1 MEDFRPDQCS
11 NRWKLPE
18 LWSVVSDFE
27 DEIAKKVH
35 HNLINEADYPNILFH
50 AASKTI
56 ITMREIIILCG
67 NGYPNGALSLARNIY
82 EQFIICTFLYQH
94 KDDSNFP
101 TIVRNYH
108 LSYDFKRNNALQYE
122 AEFCTKDTVELS
134 RLKTEKNSLVASVAP
149 YNTKKDYWW
158 AGKNSFREL
167 VDSVI
172 DNETDESFIVFLHQ
186 LYLFYQRACAS
197 IHAGALGNE
206 ALLGIDEELIGTD
219 TRPQIA
225 GHDFPLYYATNSFI
239 GIIGV
244 VAKEFKFDC
253 NNLIVSLNALSKYY
267 QKNN

>member
-1 MEDFRPDQCS
+1 MGEFSTEQCS
-11 NRWKLPE
+11 EYWKLPE
-18 LWSVVSDFE
+18 LWSAVSAFE

-35 HNLINEADYPNILFH
+35 HNLKSESDYPNILLH
-50 AASKTI
+50 SAAKTI

-82 EQFIICTFLYQH
+82 EQFIICAFLCQH
-94 KDDSNFP
+94 KYDTNFP

-108 LSYDFKRNNALQYE
+108 LSYDLKRNNALQYE
-122 AEFCTKDTVELS
+122 AKYCTKDTVELS
-134 RLKTEKNSLVASVAP
+134 RLETEKNSLVASVAP
-149 YNTKKDYWW
+149 YDTKKEYWW
-158 AGKNSFREL
+158 SGKNSLKGL
-167 VDSVI
+167 VDCII
-172 DNETDESFIVFLHQ
+172 DNETDESFKVFLHQ
-186 LYLFYQRACAS
+186 LYLFYQRACSS
-197 IHAGALGNE
+197 IHACALGNE

-239 GIIGV
+239 GVIGV

-253 NNLIVSLNALSKYY
+253 NNLLVSLNALSKYY